1 MPADDETSTE
11 IVDAVSRLYRRLR
24 TERTHELGD
33 TASFVLGHLAK
44 EGPRTLGYF
53 SERERVTPPSMN
65 QTMNALVAAGYVV
78 REEDPSDGRKV
89 LFVATDTGVALA
101 AENRRRRHAWLNAQ
115 LDTLTPAER
124 ATVREAAHL
133 LRTLADS

>member
-1 MPADDETSTE
+1 MDESTGE
-11 IVDAVSRLYRRLR
+11 LVGAVSRLYRRLR
-24 TERTHELGD
+24 AERTHELGD
-33 TASFVLGHLAK
+33 TATFVLGHLAK
-44 EGPRTLGYF
+44 EGPRTLGYL

-65 QTMNALVAAGYVV
+65 QTVNALVAAGYLV

-89 LFVATDTGVALA
+89 LFRATPAGIALA
-101 AENRRRRHAWLNAQ
+101 TENRRLRHAWLNAQ
-115 LDTLTPAER
+115 LDKLSPAER